1 MFSNPKSSTKSTPA
15 VLFYVSES
23 DVKSAEVSE
32 RIFSKRLCA
41 VCSAINPAIQGNPVS
56 AKRHG
61 IRAHTG
67 AQAPLY

>member
-1 MFSNPKSSTKSTPA
+1 MQSFFR
-15 VLFYVSES
+15 LSES

-41 VCSAINPAIQGNPVS
+41 VCSAINPARQGNPVS

-67 AQAPLY
+67 VQAPLY